1 MGEATDEPLGEST
14 DEPEVRSRMSY
25 AYRIKLPE
33 ATSVV
38 VEEGVWRPTMME
50 LLSPEE
56 MEALARE
63 ALKGRGWDEDER
75 GGLSREIE
83 GVRCEVDPERL
94 EVRARL
100 SAEVSA
106 RHTVVA
112 DSDDSAVARAQRV
125 EAGEREQ
132 AKKLRVAEELER
144 RDLTRRLVALEPA
157 LRVELDAALHEAH
170 AEALKVK
177 ASRMGEVRS
186 ISRTESE
193 SGALEVTIHVKL
205 R

>member
-1 MGEATDEPLGEST
+1 
-14 DEPEVRSRMSY
+14 MSY

-50 LLSPEE
+50 ILSPEE
-56 MEALARE
+56 METLARD
-63 ALKGRGWDEDER
+63 ALKGRGWDEDEQ

-100 SAEVSA
+100 SAEASA

-186 ISRTESE
+186 VSRTESE